1 MIQSSIDTTTI
12 PVLPGSPS
20 PLRHSAIASRLAGL
34 LGLAVLAVP
43 ATPAGVHAQPAPT
56 AAQVKAAYVYNFAN
70 FVTWPASS
78 FDGPSGPLRVCVVGD
93 PEMAPNLE
101 STFQN
106 ETIAAHPVRVQR
118 DPPPADR
125 RRCHIL
131 YLSGSAAVVQATL
144 KGLASAPVLTVGNGN
159 QFLEQGGMLE
169 FVPQGKRIRFD
180 VNLRAATAAG
190 LTLSS
195 QLLQVARRV
204 QQ

>member
-1 MIQSSIDTTTI
+1 MT
-12 PVLPGSPS
+12 
-20 PLRHSAIASRLAGL
+20 RRLA
-34 LGLAVLAVP
+34 GLAVLAVCIS
-43 ATPAGVHAQPAPT
+43 AASAHGQPVPT

-78 FDGPSGPLRVCVVGD
+78 FDGPNGPLRVCVTGS
-93 PEMAPNLE
+93 PEMAQNLE
-101 STFQN
+101 HTFQN
-106 ETIAAHPVRVQR
+106 EVIAAHPARVQR
-118 DPPPADR
+118 DPATPDR

-144 KGLASAPVLTVGNGN
+144 KGLASAPVLTVGDGDR
-159 QFLEQGGMLE
+159 FVERGGMLE
-169 FVPQGKRIRFD
+169 FVPDGSRIRFD

>member
-1 MIQSSIDTTTI
+1 
-12 PVLPGSPS
+12 LPASPS
-20 PLRHSAIASRLAGL
+20 PLRPSATASRVAGL
-34 LGLAVLAVP
+34 VSLAVLGAL
-43 ATPAGVHAQPAPT
+43 ATPAGVDGQPAPT

-70 FVTWPASS
+70 FVTWPPSS
-78 FDGPSGPLRVCVVGD
+78 FDGPNGPLHVCVAGD

-106 ETIAAHPVRVQR
+106 EIIAAHPVRVRR

-144 KGLASAPVLTVGNGN
+144 KSLVSAPVLTVGSGDR
-159 QFLEQGGMLE
+159 FVEAGGMLA
-169 FVPQGKRIRFD
+169 FVPEGKRIRFD
-180 VNLRAATAAG
+180 VNLRGATAAG